1 MKQAQFI
8 SLMSEHLGVEEKTIR
23 MTARVLREAGLFTTG
38 ARGVNAPDI
47 TLLDAARVIIAVVAS
62 TSPSRA
68 ARDVRY
74 FGALKPDLRR
84 GSDIDEM
91 GLDPEKTLEETLV
104 SFLQDGP
111 PASATFLGD
120 GLRLSD
126 CGQAALYFGGGWME
140 YHQRE
145 RWEAFM
151 AECAANQG
159 EFRKPPFT
167 YDMDDLQRSNAS
179 SKINR
184 SADFSLYPIL
194 EIGVEMTGREVD

>member
-1 MKQAQFI
+1 M
-8 SLMSEHLGVEEKTIR
+8 
-23 MTARVLREAGLFTTG
+23 
-38 ARGVNAPDI
+38 NAPDI

-68 ARDVRY
+68 ARDVTY

-91 GLDPEKTLEETLV
+91 GLDPEKTLEEALV
-104 SFLQDGP
+104 SFLQDGLP
-111 PASATFLGD
+111 PSATFVGE

-126 CGQAALYFGGGWME
+126 CGQAALYFGGGWVE

-151 AECAANQG
+151 AERAASHG
-159 EFRKPPFT
+159 TSRKSPLADDT
-167 YDMDDLQRSNAS
+167 DDLLRSNAA

-184 SADFSLYPIL
+184 SADFSLVQIL
-194 EIGVEMTGREVD
+194 EIGVEMTGREVG